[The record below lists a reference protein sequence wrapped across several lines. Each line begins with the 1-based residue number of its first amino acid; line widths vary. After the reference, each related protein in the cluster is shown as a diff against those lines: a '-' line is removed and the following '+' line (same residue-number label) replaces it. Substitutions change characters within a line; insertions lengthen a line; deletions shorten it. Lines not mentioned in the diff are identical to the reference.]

1 MTAKIMKR
9 RGGGGGYY
17 NADGVTLKVKILV
30 KYLKI
35 FSEEKKQ
42 ISTTQVSCSSGFS
55 LNLPKTKVRCRLFK
69 KCLRLVFVVVLAV
82 VVVDVVVFVVA
93 VVVVVVVFFVVV
105 VVAVV

>member
-82 VVVDVVVFVVA
+82 VVVVVDVVVFVVA
-93 VVVVVVVFFVVV
+93 VVVVVVVVA
-105 VVAVV
+105 VAVV

>member
-35 FSEEKKQ
+35 FSEEKNRYQ
-42 ISTTQVSCSSGFS
+42 QHRSPVPLVS
-55 LNLPKTKVRCRLFK
+55 L
-69 KCLRLVFVVVLAV
+69 
-82 VVVDVVVFVVA
+82 
-93 VVVVVVVFFVVV
+93 
-105 VVAVV
+105 

>member
-30 KYLKI
+30 EYLKI

-42 ISTTQVSCSSGFS
+42 IYQQHRSSVPLVS
-55 LNLPKTKVRCRLFK
+55 L
-69 KCLRLVFVVVLAV
+69 
-82 VVVDVVVFVVA
+82 
-93 VVVVVVVFFVVV
+93 
-105 VVAVV
+105 